1 MNVCCF
7 IGKLSNDPELREIN
21 GTYVVN
27 FSLAVEDYRKDK
39 EGEKHRRVDFLD
51 FEAWDSGAT
60 TIAKHFKKG
69 DMLAIEAEARQHKWV
84 SNEQK
89 RQKVVFRVKTFK
101 SSGLHNWE
109 DLHRNFIERH
119 KKFLDHLTKD

>member
-7 IGKLSNDPELREIN
+7 IGKLANTPELREIN

-39 EGEKHRRVDFLD
+39 DGEKHRRLDFFD
-51 FEAWDSGAT
+51 FEAWDTGAT
-60 TIAKHFKKG
+60 TIAKHFSKG
-69 DMLAIEAEARQHKWV
+69 DMLAIEAEARQHKWTAG
-84 SNEQK
+84 EQK

-101 SSGLHNWE
+101 TAGCKTT
-109 DLHRNFIERH
+109 ERTDN
-119 KKFLDHLTKD
+119 LG

>member
-1 MNVCCF
+1 MNNCCF
-7 IGKLSNDPELREIN
+7 VGKLAIDPELREIN
-21 GTYVVN
+21 NTYVVN

-69 DMLAIEAEARQHKWV
+69 DMLIIESEARQHKWV
-84 SNEQK
+84 SSDQK
-89 RQKVVFRVKTFK
+89 RQKIVFRVKTFK
-101 SSGLHNWE
+101 SAGCRPDQIS
-109 DLHRNFIERH
+109 
-119 KKFLDHLTKD
+119 

>member
-1 MNVCCF
+1 MNNCCF
-7 IGKLSNDPELREIN
+7 VGKLAVDPELREIN
-21 GTYVVN
+21 NTYVVN

-39 EGEKHRRVDFLD
+39 DGEKHRRVDFLD

-69 DMLAIEAEARQHKWV
+69 DMLIIESEARQHKWV

-89 RQKVVFRVKTFK
+89 RQKIVFRVKTFK
-101 SSGLHNWE
+101 SAGCRPDQIS
-109 DLHRNFIERH
+109 
-119 KKFLDHLTKD
+119 